1 MISRLTP
8 RLRLAAPR
16 LRLARRNC
24 STAARTDGFTE
35 ALPRGDWVAPLVFA
49 GSWAFAWSM
58 AEEGKLKPLVEAV
71 EMNTDPNAW
80 PTPKQLFSHFWP
92 FVASTLGMLFES
104 VACKFARTDDMRW
117 LCVDAMNDDI
127 KATVAL
133 GLLVAPAE
141 RSPAFL
147 RAVCDHGTM
156 RRTREIVQIYK
167 TLPRD
172 QHDDVLVNACIVL
185 ANVAKLSEPELRA
198 QTLPVDD
205 FVWMIPADKGHMY
218 TTYALEGLAHTWRDD
233 PGFAAGEFGQP
244 APSDGVAALLKSGG
258 LARVAQYMDGPPLRP
273 KQGGDAAILNQEVAR
288 RLFCRLAQRAEPL
301 LAEARE
307 LERSIAKEHAG
318 MSGRGGAGTPK
329 TIWQRAGVHRGETE
343 LEASAAAAARLPAP
357 PPAHHR
363 ARRRPSPPR
372 VQVQHKQ
379 RLAQLDA
386 IRAAIAALERHAP
399 AAESRTLVE
408 QYGAYLS
415 AASAGALGAV
425 YGGARAFARAWWQD
439 VTPSVCRELAIHVS
453 KRTALGCA
461 LLTLAFENSAA
472 LKAAALD
479 ALGKKEVTSYK
490 ADGALD
496 QLIAIDAAYLGVIA
510 VANFFFPYVLP
521 CTFFN
526 PVQLLIPPNDP
537 AGFPTG
543 AIEKA

>member
-35 ALPRGDWVAPLVFA
+35 ALPRGDWVAPLVFGGA
-49 GSWAFAWSM
+49 WAFAWSM

-343 LEASAAAAARLPAP
+343 LEAR
-357 PPAHHR
+357 
-363 ARRRPSPPR
+363 RRRPFARALLPSTLAPDAAPLRLACRCNTSSASPSSTRSARRSPRSSATRRRRRAARSSSSTARTSPPR
-372 VQVQHKQ
+372 
-379 RLAQLDA
+379 
-386 IRAAIAALERHAP
+386 AP
-399 AAESRTLVE
+399 AR
-408 QYGAYLS
+408 S
-415 AASAGALGAV
+415 ARCTA
-425 YGGARAFARAWWQD
+425 ARARSRARGG
-439 VTPSVCRELAIHVS
+439 
-453 KRTALGCA
+453 RT
-461 LLTLAFENSAA
+461 
-472 LKAAALD
+472 
-479 ALGKKEVTSYK
+479 
-490 ADGALD
+490 
-496 QLIAIDAAYLGVIA
+496 
-510 VANFFFPYVLP
+510 
-521 CTFFN
+521 
-526 PVQLLIPPNDP
+526 
-537 AGFPTG
+537 
-543 AIEKA
+543 

>member
-1 MISRLTP
+1 
-8 RLRLAAPR
+8 
-16 LRLARRNC
+16 
-24 STAARTDGFTE
+24 
-35 ALPRGDWVAPLVFA
+35 
-49 GSWAFAWSM
+49 
-58 AEEGKLKPLVEAV
+58 
-71 EMNTDPNAW
+71 
-80 PTPKQLFSHFWP
+80 
-92 FVASTLGMLFES
+92 
-104 VACKFARTDDMRW
+104 MRW

-185 ANVAKLSEPELRA
+185 ANVAKLSEPELRS

-233 PGFAAGEFGQP
+233 PGAVAGEFGQP

-318 MSGRGGAGTPK
+318 MSGRGGAGAPK

-343 LEASAAAAARLPAP
+343 LEVPRARLPAP
-357 PPAHHR
+357 PPSHHLT
-363 ARRRPSPPR
+363 RRRPS
-372 VQVQHKQ
+372 
-379 RLAQLDA
+379 A
-386 IRAAIAALERHAP
+386 
-399 AAESRTLVE
+399 SR
-408 QYGAYLS
+408 
-415 AASAGALGAV
+415 AGATQAAPRPARRDPRGDRR
-425 YGGARAFARAWWQD
+425 ARAPRAGGGEPHARRAVRRVPLRRERRRARARC
-439 VTPSVCRELAIHVS
+439 TAARARSRARGG
-453 KRTALGCA
+453 RT
-461 LLTLAFENSAA
+461 
-472 LKAAALD
+472 
-479 ALGKKEVTSYK
+479 
-490 ADGALD
+490 
-496 QLIAIDAAYLGVIA
+496 
-510 VANFFFPYVLP
+510 
-521 CTFFN
+521 
-526 PVQLLIPPNDP
+526 
-537 AGFPTG
+537 
-543 AIEKA
+543 

>member
-1 MISRLTP
+1 
-8 RLRLAAPR
+8 
-16 LRLARRNC
+16 
-24 STAARTDGFTE
+24 
-35 ALPRGDWVAPLVFA
+35 
-49 GSWAFAWSM
+49 M
-58 AEEGKLKPLVEAV
+58 ADEGKLKPLVEAV

-233 PGFAAGEFGQP
+233 PGAVAGEFGQP

-329 TIWQRAGVHRGETE
+329 TIWQRARRPPRRDRARG
-343 LEASAAAAARLPAP
+343 AP
-357 PPAHHR
+357 PPPVRPRPFALHPR
-363 ARRRPSPPR
+363 ARRRPLRLACRCNTSSASPSSTRSARRSPRSSATRRRRRAARSSSSTAPTSPPR
-372 VQVQHKQ
+372 
-379 RLAQLDA
+379 
-386 IRAAIAALERHAP
+386 AP
-399 AAESRTLVE
+399 AR
-408 QYGAYLS
+408 S
-415 AASAGALGAV
+415 ARCTA
-425 YGGARAFARAWWQD
+425 ARARSRARGG
-439 VTPSVCRELAIHVS
+439 
-453 KRTALGCA
+453 RT
-461 LLTLAFENSAA
+461 
-472 LKAAALD
+472 
-479 ALGKKEVTSYK
+479 
-490 ADGALD
+490 
-496 QLIAIDAAYLGVIA
+496 
-510 VANFFFPYVLP
+510 
-521 CTFFN
+521 
-526 PVQLLIPPNDP
+526 
-537 AGFPTG
+537 
-543 AIEKA
+543 

>member
-1 MISRLTP
+1 
-8 RLRLAAPR
+8 
-16 LRLARRNC
+16 
-24 STAARTDGFTE
+24 
-35 ALPRGDWVAPLVFA
+35 
-49 GSWAFAWSM
+49 
-58 AEEGKLKPLVEAV
+58 
-71 EMNTDPNAW
+71 MNTDPNAW

-185 ANVAKLSEPELRA
+185 ANVAKLSEPELRS

-218 TTYALEGLAHTWRDD
+218 TTCALEGLAHTWRDD
-233 PGFAAGEFGQP
+233 GLVAGEFGQP

-258 LARVAQYMDGPPLRP
+258 LARVAQYMDGPPLRRSRATRRSSTRRWRAASSASRS
-273 KQGGDAAILNQEVAR
+273 KQNRSSPR
-288 RLFCRLAQRAEPL
+288 RATRAQHREGHAEMSVRRRHP
-301 LAEARE
+301 R
-307 LERSIAKEHAG
+307 RS
-318 MSGRGGAGTPK
+318 GGA
-329 TIWQRAGVHRGETE
+329 
-343 LEASAAAAARLPAP
+343 ASTAARPSSRRAAAAFARALCP
-357 PPAHHR
+357 PPSPDAAPLR
-363 ARRRPSPPR
+363 LACRCNTSSASPSSTRSARRRRARAPRAGGDPHALEQYGRTSPPR
-372 VQVQHKQ
+372 
-379 RLAQLDA
+379 
-386 IRAAIAALERHAP
+386 AP
-399 AAESRTLVE
+399 AR
-408 QYGAYLS
+408 S
-415 AASAGALGAV
+415 ARCTAT
-425 YGGARAFARAWWQD
+425 RAFARVVAGRD
-439 VTPSVCRELAIHVS
+439 AVGVPRARDPCEAHRPRLRALA
-453 KRTALGCA
+453 
-461 LLTLAFENSAA
+461 LAFENSAA

-543 AIEKA
+543 AIEKKA